1 MSHLRPRLI
10 PVSLLQVQAKS
21 HAALMYFSRRATGAP
36 PLMQARKLKMSRED
50 APCQCLF
57 TYSRLMSATLQ
68 SPFMTVITILAGLVL
83 GAFFLPDITKVAVMF
98 MSSAVMV
105 FMLVLLVVPRG
116 LYTKILIKSRTF
128 RKNFKL
134 FQITPFSSISLS
146 STDIAKSA

>member
-50 APCQCLF
+50 APFQCLL

-68 SPFMTVITILAGLVL
+68 SPFITVITILAGLVL
-83 GAFFLPDITKVAVMF
+83 GAFFLPEITKVAVMF
-98 MSSAVMV
+98 MSSAVM

-116 LYTKILIKSRTF
+116 LYQRF
-128 RKNFKL
+128 EF
-134 FQITPFSSISLS
+134 LS
-146 STDIAKSA
+146 SKFLYFYEKNVNNRRNYAELRRTRRA

>member
-1 MSHLRPRLI
+1 MSHLRPRLM

-21 HAALMYFSRRATGAP
+21 QAALMYFSRRATGAP
-36 PLMQARKLKMSRED
+36 PLIQARKLKMSREE
-50 APCQCLF
+50 APCQCFL

-83 GAFFLPDITKVAVMF
+83 GAFFLPEITKVAVMF

-105 FMLVLLVVPRG
+105 FMFMFLSLTG
-116 LYTKILIKSRTF
+116 ILQQTFEFLSRTF
-128 RKNFKL
+128 CKNFKL
-134 FQITPFSSISLS
+134 FQIRSFSSISLS